1 MEKKTLLVVDDN
13 EDVRQ
18 ATRRAFGRDFEIFEA
33 ADQGEALVIY
43 DTKSPDVVFLDIDL
57 NGLPRGWDILQ
68 RIRERGRKAIVLLVT
83 SLATAEKHPLISQA
97 DGLFPK
103 PFDLKSMRTFLA
115 KKGMLFCRDRTPA
128 G

>member
-1 MEKKTLLVVDDN
+1 MEKKKLLVVDDN

-33 ADQGEALVIY
+33 ADQNEALLIY
-43 DTKSPDVVFLDIDL
+43 DTKSPDLVFLDIDL

-68 RIRERGRKAIVLLVT
+68 RIRERGRRAVVLLVT
-83 SLATAEKHPLISQA
+83 GLATAERHPLFSQA
-97 DGLFPK
+97 DGHFPK
-103 PFDLKSMRTFLA
+103 PFDLKSMRSFLA
-115 KKGMLFCRDRTPA
+115 EKGLAPCQNHTPA